1 MFVELVC
8 ISTNI
13 KLTVPHVYASLER
26 SIFCLSID
34 IKLKSLGFISIKI
47 NSFG

>member
-1 MFVELVC
+1 MFVELGC

-13 KLTVPHVYASLER
+13 ELSVPHVYTSLKR

-34 IKLKSLGFISIKI
+34 IKLKSLGFSSVKI
-47 NSFG
+47 